1 MSNILDALRKAQ
13 SEQKPTKD
21 TSSSRTEKLLSPRG
35 GAAKNTS
42 GNKRA
47 LALGGCGAVVLLV
60 VGWMLYGPS
69 QQPSKPLQQ
78 AEQVAPPPPAVP
90 MSQSSITSAQKQ
102 APTSSAQ
109 ASSQQP
115 GQAKP
120 TLMSPMSPVQPA
132 SAPPAP
138 APAVGTAITAAATA
152 EHDEEDSPSRR
163 RHKGPKP
170 AAPKPEPSA
179 PRHTAQAGNAP
190 AVPDTSAA
198 PASTSQAGV
207 PTSYGAPEGVKL
219 SGIAWQSNRKMRRA
233 VVNDILVGEGVL
245 VAGAKV
251 VEIKKNSVKF
261 EKNGTL
267 YETSLSK

>member
-47 LALGGCGAVVLLV
+47 LVLGGCGAVVLLV

-90 MSQSSITSAQKQ
+90 MPQSSVTSAQKQ
-102 APTSSAQ
+102 AQTSSAQ
-109 ASSQQP
+109 ANSQQP

-120 TLMSPMSPVQPA
+120 ATMPPVQPA
-132 SAPPAP
+132 SAPAAP

-179 PRHTAQAGNAP
+179 PRHTVQAGNTP
-190 AVPDTSAA
+190 AVPDTPAA
-198 PASTSQAGV
+198 PASTSQAGA